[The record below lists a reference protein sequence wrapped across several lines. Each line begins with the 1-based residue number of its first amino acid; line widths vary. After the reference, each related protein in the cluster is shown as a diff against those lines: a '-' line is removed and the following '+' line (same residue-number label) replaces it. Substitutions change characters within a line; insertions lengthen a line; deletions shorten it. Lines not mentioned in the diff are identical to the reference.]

1 MSHVILTHIFFSL
14 GFGLTNQNSMN
25 LEDTSDMVSSVATI
39 FRLWND
45 IGSAKDENQEG
56 NDGSYLECY
65 LKEQKDGSMEL
76 AREYVVKLIENE
88 WKKLNKESLHLMS
101 QPNLR
106 SFSKISL
113 NFARMIPLMYDY
125 DDNQSLPILQ
135 EYIKSML
142 YDDLSSE

>member
-1 MSHVILTHIFFSL
+1 M
-14 GFGLTNQNSMN
+14 Q
-25 LEDTSDMVSSVATI
+25 
-39 FRLWND
+39 
-45 IGSAKDENQEG
+45 DENQEG